1 VYFTNEFV
9 DEYPS
14 FMEKFNNQI
23 TECAGT
29 PITLSAL
36 EEKTIRRIFERRL
49 RPLLSNREVFRALT
63 QQNRMS
69 AGLAQSVKNKLDET
83 WRRERAGEDQPF
95 IDDLLARQV
104 SVMFKAIQDTSDG
117 LFTEIFL
124 VDRYG
129 LNTAQ
134 SVVTTDYDQSDEQAY
149 AETIAKTSEQ
159 LFISAIQFDASSM
172 KFHVQ
177 VSVAIKGEADR
188 YVGMLTV
195 GIDVEEALRQGAGY

>member
-1 VYFTNEFV
+1 
-9 DEYPS
+9 
-14 FMEKFNNQI
+14 
-23 TECAGT
+23 
-29 PITLSAL
+29 
-36 EEKTIRRIFERRL
+36 
-49 RPLLSNREVFRALT
+49 
-63 QQNRMS
+63 MS
-69 AGLAQSVKNKLDET
+69 AGLAPSVKNKLDET

-149 AETIAKTSEQ
+149 AETIAKTSER
-159 LFISAIQFDASSM
+159 LFISDIQFDASSM

-177 VSVAIKGEADR
+177 VSVAIKGEVDR

-195 GIDVEEALRQGAGY
+195 GIDVEEALRQGSGY